1 MVPRNLTNQ
10 VCEDRKQFT
19 HCQGFS
25 LRAASEGLLRQQI
38 PEEEVRFNAQWR
50 AQKASVTL
58 PKQGN
63 RFSTREF
70 KKKRALETEK
80 LMLKH
85 HNKFKEIDRATRD
98 VPDNKAKS
106 QYFY

>member
-1 MVPRNLTNQ
+1 LDKVEIKYDTDFEALQIRMN
-10 VCEDRKQFT
+10 
-19 HCQGFS
+19 
-25 LRAASEGLLRQQI
+25 ASY
-38 PEEEVRFNAQWR
+38 
-50 AQKASVTL
+50 S
-58 PKQGN
+58 
-63 RFSTREF
+63 EF
-70 KKKRALETEK
+70 KKKRAAEIEK